1 MAPTTRIDVVP
12 VADTA
17 NSLQVTA
24 VTDCVIYRLR
34 RSDLVVSVE
43 KSTEL
48 KIRLRRH
55 REEEAKRKQDEE
67 TAAMAETEE
76 KELAEW
82 KAEATGKDAHQ
93 VCYMYSMLVVDL
105 ASVVTQRS
113 DTAMF

>member
-1 MAPTTRIDVVP
+1 MARTTRIHVVP
-12 VADTA
+12 VTDTA
-17 NSLQVTA
+17 TSLQVTA

-43 KSTEL
+43 NSTEL

-67 TAAMAETEE
+67 TAAMAASEE

-93 VCYMYSMLVVDL
+93 VPPRRDRLCDGHTFM
-105 ASVVTQRS
+105 AIHGAWCR
-113 DTAMF
+113 

>member
-1 MAPTTRIDVVP
+1 MAPTTRIVVVP

-93 VCYMYSMLVVDL
+93 VRPCATCAACLSLNL
-105 ASVVTQRS
+105 HRS
-113 DTAMF
+113 

>member
-1 MAPTTRIDVVP
+1 MSSLLMAV
-12 VADTA
+12 
-17 NSLQVTA
+17 QVTA

-67 TAAMAETEE
+67 TAAMAASEE

-93 VCYMYSMLVVDL
+93 VGSRATACLSLSL
-105 ASVVTQRS
+105 HRS
-113 DTAMF
+113 